1 VGRTLSTCPCL
12 SSNPERGSGRSST
25 YHASFPTVRT
35 TPRPAKRAIPVDP
48 NGRHR
53 TPRPPGA
60 RFHYVHEHEY
70 PRAGIHQRPAVAHSI
85 GDFVVANRLRAA
97 IDRITLLRSVIK
109 SQPVQHL
116 IQTAR
121 GARVVREPLRF
132 VALQMGAPRTA
143 CYHLRASGLK
153 VFLRHGTRDVHILN
167 EIFGGTDAHQS
178 YEPPLAI
185 AAVLDANPSPKVLD
199 LGANVGLF
207 GLYVLSRWP
216 HATIRSFEPDPANA
230 AVLRRVIAAN
240 ELEERWS
247 MAEVAVSNK
256 VDELTFEV
264 GLYSESRLVAESER
278 TSPAEGSSADD
289 IGKTI
294 SVRTVD
300 IFAEDHDVDLMKMD
314 IEGGE
319 WAILPDP
326 RLKDLRAD
334 VLVLEWHGRGCPEP
348 DARTATIRLLHEAGY
363 SGLEEIESGV
373 GNGLLWAWH

>member
-1 VGRTLSTCPCL
+1 
-12 SSNPERGSGRSST
+12 
-25 YHASFPTVRT
+25 
-35 TPRPAKRAIPVDP
+35 
-48 NGRHR
+48 
-53 TPRPPGA
+53 
-60 RFHYVHEHEY
+60 
-70 PRAGIHQRPAVAHSI
+70 VAHPI
-85 GDFVVANRLRAA
+85 GDLVVADRLRAA

-132 VALQMGAPRTA
+132 IAFQFGGPRTA
-143 CYHLRASGLK
+143 CYRLRASDLK

-178 YEPPLAI
+178 YEPPPAI
-185 AAVLDANPSPKVLD
+185 VAALDAHPSPKVLD
-199 LGANVGLF
+199 LGANIGLF

-216 HATIRSFEPDPANA
+216 HATIRSFEPDPANL
-230 AVLRRVIAAN
+230 AVLRRTITAN
-240 ELEERWS
+240 QLQERWS
-247 MAEVAVSNK
+247 VAEVAVSN
-256 VDELTFEV
+256 EAGEMTFEV
-264 GLYSESRLVAESER
+264 GLYSESRLVAEGER
-278 TSPAEGSSADD
+278 PATEEPTTNDLA
-289 IGKTI
+289 KTI
-294 SVRTVD
+294 AVRTVD

-363 SGLEEIESGV
+363 SQLEEIEAGQ
-373 GNGLLWAWH
+373 GNGLLWAWRQSSGAQREK